1 MFNIFKRKGKQI
13 MLTDEQIKL
22 LTPEQKAELLSKL
35 QVEETDTESQT
46 ATIEVEA
53 TDTVEETTAQ
63 VEEVVE
69 EVVQLQEEP
78 TAEEKQ
84 FLTELYLE
92 TKLEEVNRTFEEKFN
107 TLIDKFGAQLD
118 ELNKK
123 NETLVQQLA
132 EAKRTAPLGGATPTI
147 TQPALESPR
156 EVERIKSIKGWTNSP
171 STDYVRKV

>member
-13 MLTDEQIKL
+13 MLTDEQIKA

-35 QVEETDTESQT
+35 QVEEVDTESQK
-46 ATIEVEA
+46 ATIEVES
-53 TDTVEETTAQ
+53 TNTVEETTAQ

-69 EVVQLQEEP
+69 EVVKPQEEP
-78 TAEEKQ
+78 TPEEKQ

-156 EVERIKSIKGWTNSP
+156 EVERSKTIKGWTNSP